1 MDQRIVAIVGRPN
14 VGKSAIFNRLAG
26 RRVSIVHSEAGVTR
40 DRVMRMVS
48 WDDARFELIDTGGIS
63 NIDKEVRRDRIE
75 DGIHTQVDA
84 AMADASVLV
93 LVVDVEAGVVPLD
106 ESVAGFL
113 RRSGCPTYV
122 AVNKCDNPMRDE
134 DIDEFRRLG
143 FPVFPVSALHNRGFN
158 PLMSEVLEQ
167 LPEVENETIEHPLKV
182 AVVGRPNV
190 GKSSYINR
198 LLRSD
203 RVIVSDIPGTTRDSI
218 DIPFVLGSGDQ
229 ARHYLLI
236 DTAGMRRIG
245 KIDNSVERF
254 SRFRAEKS
262 IDRADVVVLVLDAV
276 QRPTA
281 QDKKIAAMVL
291 EANRACVLVVNKWDL
306 EEETQRQYGP
316 EIQRIMP
323 FMGHCPVVFTSAKTG
338 YNIRKSV
345 DTIDYVSDQ
354 AQTDLPTGILNR
366 TIIQACE
373 RVQAPSRGGRPL
385 KIYYA
390 TQVGKAPV
398 RIRLFVNNP
407 KLVTP
412 NYRRYIERMLRE
424 KFGLEG
430 VPISLQFRARKQESD
445 GRPQARKQGSDGR
458 PQAGKRSGET

>member
-1 MDQRIVAIVGRPN
+1 
-14 VGKSAIFNRLAG
+14 
-26 RRVSIVHSEAGVTR
+26 
-40 DRVMRMVS
+40 
-48 WDDARFELIDTGGIS
+48 
-63 NIDKEVRRDRIE
+63 
-75 DGIHTQVDA
+75 
-84 AMADASVLV
+84 
-93 LVVDVEAGVVPLD
+93 
-106 ESVAGFL
+106 
-113 RRSGCPTYV
+113 
-122 AVNKCDNPMRDE
+122 
-134 DIDEFRRLG
+134 
-143 FPVFPVSALHNRGFN
+143 
-158 PLMSEVLEQ
+158 
-167 LPEVENETIEHPLKV
+167 
-182 AVVGRPNV
+182 
-190 GKSSYINR
+190 
-198 LLRSD
+198 
-203 RVIVSDIPGTTRDSI
+203 
-218 DIPFVLGSGDQ
+218 
-229 ARHYLLI
+229 
-236 DTAGMRRIG
+236 
-245 KIDNSVERF
+245 
-254 SRFRAEKS
+254 
-262 IDRADVVVLVLDAV
+262 
-276 QRPTA
+276 
-281 QDKKIAAMVL
+281 
-291 EANRACVLVVNKWDL
+291 VLVVNKWDL

-445 GRPQARKQGSDGR
+445 GRPQRGSGQTERDT
-458 PQAGKRSGET
+458 GKDVSR